1 MELRFFYLRGLCPLV
16 VTAHCAVRVHVRLHM
31 HVHVFQAVSRS
42 RRLAS
47 RVLAYAPHQPLL
59 SLSYEEMLGE
69 HAAAMRRLAAFLG
82 LSAAASSDSA
92 TGGGDGSVSA
102 GGGGGVAAAP
112 RYSKAT
118 PDRLCAAI
126 ANYRAVCEAYKGTE
140 HAPHFDE
147 PCDTLCLALKR

>member
-1 MELRFFYLRGLCPLV
+1 MELRFCYLRVLCPLV
-16 VTAHCAVRVHVRLHM
+16 VTAHCAA
-31 HVHVFQAVSRS
+31 HVFQAVSRS

-82 LSAAASSDSA
+82 LPAAASSASA
-92 TGGGDGSVSA
+92 TGGGDGSVSDGS
-102 GGGGGVAAAP
+102 GGAAAP

-147 PCDTLCLALKR
+147 PCDTLCLAAG

>member
-1 MELRFFYLRGLCPLV
+1 ML
-16 VTAHCAVRVHVRLHM
+16 
-31 HVHVFQAVSRS
+31 S
-42 RRLAS
+42 
-47 RVLAYAPHQPLL
+47 YAPHQPLL

-69 HAAAMRRLAAFLG
+69 HAASIRRLAAFLG
-82 LSAAASSDSA
+82 LPAADASAPA
-92 TGGGDGSVSA
+92 TRGGSGSLSGGSDGS
-102 GGGGGVAAAP
+102 GGGGGGGSGGGGGGGGGSTGGTAAAP

-147 PCDTLCLALKR
+147 PCDTLCLAPKR

>member
-1 MELRFFYLRGLCPLV
+1 MRCI
-16 VTAHCAVRVHVRLHM
+16 
-31 HVHVFQAVSRS
+31 FQAVSRS

-47 RVLAYAPHQPLL
+47 RVLSYAPHQPLL

-82 LSAAASSDSA
+82 LPAAASSASA
-92 TGGGDGSVSA
+92 TGGGDASVSA
-102 GGGGGVAAAP
+102 GGGGAGGGVVVAAP

>member
-1 MELRFFYLRGLCPLV
+1 M
-16 VTAHCAVRVHVRLHM
+16 
-31 HVHVFQAVSRS
+31 
-42 RRLAS
+42 
-47 RVLAYAPHQPLL
+47 LAYAPHQPLL

-92 TGGGDGSVSA
+92 TGGGEGSVSD
-102 GGGGGVAAAP
+102 GGGGGGGGGAAPP

>member
-1 MELRFFYLRGLCPLV
+1 MPACCDCTLRCI
-16 VTAHCAVRVHVRLHM
+16 
-31 HVHVFQAVSRS
+31 FQAVSRS

-47 RVLAYAPHQPLL
+47 RVLSYAPHQPLL

-82 LSAAASSDSA
+82 LPAAASSASA
-92 TGGGDGSVSA
+92 TGGGDASVSA
-102 GGGGGVAAAP
+102 GGGGAGGGVVAAAP

-126 ANYRAVCEAYKGTE
+126 ANYRAVCESYKGTE

-147 PCDTLCLALKR
+147 PCDTLCLAPKR

>member
-1 MELRFFYLRGLCPLV
+1 
-16 VTAHCAVRVHVRLHM
+16 M

-82 LSAAASSDSA
+82 LPAAASSASA
-92 TGGGDGSVSA
+92 TGGGDASVSA
-102 GGGGGVAAAP
+102 GGGGAGGGVVVAAP

-126 ANYRAVCEAYKGTE
+126 ANYRAVCEAYSQTE